1 MDTALRDILV
11 KSLLGGLMIAL
22 ILTLARFRQYTL
34 AGLLVSLPAVS
45 LYTFWWIGKEHG
57 PEKMQLAVRAA
68 LCGALPWALY
78 LWVAHTLASRTSTSL
93 ALLAGMVTY
102 LATNSLVYYLLQR
115 FA

>member
-1 MDTALRDILV
+1 MDAAVRDILV
-11 KSLLGGLMIAL
+11 KSVLGGLMIAL
-22 ILTLARFRQYTL
+22 ILTLAKFRQHTL

-68 LCGALPWALY
+68 LWSALPWALY
-78 LWVAHTLASRTSTSL
+78 LLVAHTLASRTSTSL
-93 ALLAGMVTY
+93 ALLAGMVAY

-115 FA
+115 LA